1 LLNLTYKPL
10 YNTGIHSLAATIFS
24 TSGDHS
30 KASRHLSLLL
40 GYVPS
45 ALDSS
50 AADEILYG
58 RAGYL
63 FSLLFVKKHVAK
75 ELLEGLGLESA
86 MKKVFGAIL
95 KSGKKLSGSSQR

>member
-1 LLNLTYKPL
+1 MAH
-10 YNTGIHSLAATIFS
+10 TGIHSLAAVIFGAC
-24 TSGDHS
+24 GDHS
-30 KASRHLSLLL
+30 KASRQLSLLL
-40 GYVPS
+40 GYLPS

-63 FSLLFVKKHVAK
+63 YSLLFVKKHVAR

-86 MKKVFGAIL
+86 MRKVFDAVV
-95 KSGKKLSGSSQR
+95 KSGRKLSGSSQR